1 MLKFLQHTIYAL
13 LFIMC
18 CNTAIYS
25 SEGKDYCKYS
35 DDPIIV
41 EEQDSR
47 YFLNLSG
54 SINQITFCN
63 LILGETYKISAIS
76 ESYPNCEFQFGVNT
90 DSKFL
95 INPNGN
101 NSTSTA
107 SAPQRYFEFVA
118 ENKCMDFILSTI
130 GCFNDNNN
138 YPLMVSVANLS
149 SDTEVTEAVDGFLPN
164 LAINPDVGA
173 EYLISDIFIGG
184 DCFDVSNVNAIGG
197 SQGLGLF
204 VNGSTSV
211 MMERGIIFSTGQ
223 VASAPGPCNGNGSSS
238 NGGGTD
244 ADLAQLAGIN
254 VADVAG
260 IEFDFIPTVDQ
271 LTFNYVFAS
280 EEYCEWVG
288 QYNDAFGFFISGP
301 GINGPFSNNAEN
313 IAIIPNT
320 NTNVAINTVNHQT
333 NTQYFNPNA
342 GNCNGITNCPDIKY
356 DGYTH
361 VFQAIAQNLVPCETY
376 HIKLIVGDANDQI
389 FDTAVFL
396 EANSFDA
403 GGEFAIDAQV
413 PGTSGNTA
421 VEGCQDG
428 LFIFQRISLD
438 LDEPLTI
445 SFTVGG
451 TATAGDDYVPFVTTI
466 TIPAGENIYLLP
478 VEILSDL
485 LVEGAET
492 ITIEL
497 PEDACSCLGQT
508 AEIIIEDY
516 LELEIETEDVNVC
529 GVVNSTLAPIVTGGA
544 PIYTYQWSNNQTTP
558 TINVSP
564 SSTTTYTVT
573 VTDDCGETE
582 EADITVNV
590 EPAPTATLTGSGSF
604 CAEDPNPSTILTITF
619 TGPGPWDLIYTF
631 DGQPQTPITGITEN
645 PYELIVTELGT
656 YSLSAVENSFCPG
669 TVAGS
674 ATIIEVDVELAIAPL
689 NVFCYGE
696 NTGSIDLSVLS
707 GDPNY
712 TYQWN
717 NAPPVEDPN
726 NLGAGS
732 YSVTVTDDNGCTET
746 ISTEI
751 TEPTELTADV
761 QLNNPVLCNGGNN
774 GAVDLTV
781 NGGTTTYNYLWSN
794 GSTLQDPSQLFAGT
808 YMVTVTDNVGCTV
821 TTSITLDEPE
831 AMDAEVILLQDVSCN
846 GGNDGAVDLTVT
858 GGVQDYFYDWGG
870 GIVDE
875 DPNNLSFGNY
885 TVVITDMNGCTTT
898 ASIFINQPVPILA
911 VGVETQGVDCN
922 NIGNGAIDL
931 VVAGGTPGYI
941 FSWSNGSSEED
952 ISGLDPGEYTVT
964 VTDNNNCTETVTV
977 TVTEDTTP
985 PVAQAVTQGT
995 LSCNT
1000 TTVTIDGSGSN
1011 GGALTYEWLNA
1022 NDEVEG
1028 TNPTVDVTLPG
1039 IYTLIVTN
1047 QLNGCT
1053 AETTATVDQ
1062 ENDIPVAVPEVSGIL
1077 TCAVTTVTLDAS
1089 NSTGIG
1095 TLAYQWLDSNN
1106 NVISDQISFD
1116 INTPGDF
1123 ILIVSDLDN
1132 GCSAEE
1138 LIAVDQNIIA
1148 PVADATTS
1156 GPLTCV
1162 QNTSTLDGSGSSGN
1176 GTITYEWFDDS
1187 NNSLGVNSTLDVNTP
1202 GDITLVV
1209 TDVDNGCTASIDI
1222 TVDENTIAPNA
1233 LAQVQETLTCST
1245 VDVLVEGNGSSG
1257 NGTLEYDW
1265 QFGGNTI
1272 SDNTDITVSEPG
1284 IYTLIVT
1291 DTGNGCTDETQV
1303 EVMQDIAA
1311 PSAVA
1316 TTSGLITCTSTTVTL
1331 DGGGSSGNGSL
1342 NYNWLDTGGGPAG
1355 TGSSLDVNIPGTYT
1369 LIVTNVGNGCTDETS
1384 IDVEEDS
1391 DFPNPDAFADG
1402 ILTCVN
1408 GTVLIDGSNSTTSG
1422 TISFNWL
1429 DSGGESVGSNPTLN
1443 VTDPDT
1449 YTLVITDLDNGCT
1462 AEVSVIVDQDIAQPT
1477 SDAGQGAT
1485 LTCGAN
1491 TVSLDG
1497 SGSSSGNNI
1506 SYLWQNAGGVPV
1518 GATTTI
1524 DVSQTG
1530 IYTLIVTNDD
1540 NGCTDASTV
1549 EVIPDAALP
1558 TANAG
1563 AGATLTCVVT
1573 DVNLNGG
1580 GSSNGPNIEY
1590 EWFDPNNT
1598 PLGGNLIINVT
1609 NIGTYTLVVTDTDNG
1624 CSASSSVEVIE
1635 NVTPPVADAGQDDY
1649 ITCAEPTSTLD
1660 AGNSIGNNLSF
1671 EWTSPSGSSIGG
1683 AISISVTEI
1692 GTYTLMVTDG
1702 VNGCTNETSV
1712 EVIPDV
1718 DAPNA
1723 DPGNDGLLTCAITE
1737 TTLDGNNSAGGI
1749 LEYEWLDGTGSPI
1762 GVNPTV
1768 EVSTIGTYTLIV
1780 TNTGN
1785 GCTDSAIV
1793 EVTEDVV
1800 NPVAEAGDN
1809 SLLTCVVFDA
1819 TLDGSNS
1826 TGSPNLEFEWQNSSG
1841 APVGNVAIIDVT
1853 ETDTYTLI
1861 VTNTD
1866 NGCTASDMVEVNP
1879 DYDAPQADA
1888 GQNEL
1893 LTCDVTQAI
1902 LDGSASTG
1910 SSNLSFEWFNPSNT
1924 SISNDVTA
1932 TVSIAGT
1939 YTLIVTN
1946 EDNGCTE
1953 LATVVVDE
1961 DVDLPNADAGQNSSV
1976 SCLITDAT
1984 LDGSGSDSGPN
1995 ISYVWEN
2002 SLNEIVGNSAIIV
2015 VDEVGV
2021 YTLIV
2026 TNNDTGCSSTASA
2039 EITSSV
2045 VLPTADAGNTDLL
2058 TCAITQ
2064 VALDGSGSSS
2074 GNNIDYE
2081 WLDPSGNTISTTIT
2095 ATANVPGT
2103 YTIIVTDADNGCV
2116 SEAQVVVDEDV
2127 AAPTAFINTGSST
2140 GLDCNVTSTVLDGT
2154 GSSPANSLTFLWT
2167 TVDGNIISGATTPN
2181 PEVDA
2186 EGTYLLTVINTI
2198 NGCTASETIFIDQ
2211 DITPPVAFIN
2221 NPDELT
2227 CIVVETTLDG
2237 TGSSDNGNFSYLWSN
2252 PNGGIVSGETT
2263 LQPMINLPGV
2273 YTLVVLD
2280 GDNGCETSTNITV
2293 IENVDLPNAVATTDE
2308 GFDCVTESVTLSG
2321 NGSSVGPEFSYI
2333 WTGGNVIDDNTS
2345 LAPTI
2350 YEPGT
2355 YTLLVNNNEN
2365 GCSQSADIFVDEE
2378 GNIPTAAL
2386 IDVTDA
2392 PCFGYPGNL
2401 IVAEVTGGQTPY
2413 LYSVDGGQNF
2423 SSSNIFNS
2431 LEPGDYTVIIQDAIG
2446 CEHEEEVYIA
2456 PAPELTV
2463 NLGPEITIELGR
2475 DYQINGFAN
2484 IPMSE
2489 IDTII
2494 WSPTAGLSCL
2504 DCLNPFVDTLL
2515 NEIEY
2520 RVTIINQNGCE
2531 ATDRIMLRV
2540 DKTREVFIPNA
2551 FSPHN
2556 NDGQNDKFMIFA
2568 NNDKIKQ
2575 INSFQVYD
2583 RWGEQV
2589 YLAVGFQPNDPAY
2602 GWDGTL
2608 DKEKLNPAVF
2618 VYWAEIE
2625 FIDGV
2630 VILYKG
2636 NVTLMQ

>member
-1 MLKFLQHTIYAL
+1 MTFRIYI
-13 LFIMC
+13 LFIFSLYLSA
-18 CNTAIYS
+18 TDAQ
-25 SEGKDYCKYS
+25 SEFQKFYGGPQ
-35 DDPIIV
+35 DD
-41 EEQDSR
+41 EGRSM
-47 YFLNLSG
+47 
-54 SINQITFCN
+54 QITNDGN
-63 LILGETYKISAIS
+63 LILAGVTDGSGAGNQDILVVKSDQDGNPIWSKTYGGSADDFPRAIIQTSDQGYAILGSTFSFGAGDEDVYLIKTDASGNVQWSKAYGGTAQERGFTILQTPDNGFIIGGSTETFTNGNYDAYILKTDANGNTEWTTAMGGGMGDSCFNIQIDYDGGYIFTGAQYSYGAGGVGFWLVKLSSAGVVLWAKTYGGSNQEHARIVRLTPDGGYLMIGHTNTWGAGGWDIILMKTDSGGNLEWSKVYGGSGNDFVGEVILTNDNGILLASYS
-76 ESYPNCEFQFGVNT
+76 ESYGVGRDILLIKTDINGNIEWSKNYGFDGDDIMPFGSQNSIVQNG
-90 DSKFL
+90 SGAYFL
-95 INPNGN
+95 IGKAGIGQLGNSDMVLFKISENGN
-101 NSTSTA
+101 SSCN
-107 SAPQRYFEFVA
+107 
-118 ENKCMDFILSTI
+118 
-130 GCFNDNNN
+130 FNDVSPNIITVSPVTGDIDIPPDNN
-138 YPLMVSVANLS
+138 S
-149 SDTEVTEAVDGFLPN
+149 
-164 LAINPDVGA
+164 
-173 EYLISDIFIGG
+173 
-184 DCFDVSNVNAIGG
+184 
-197 SQGLGLF
+197 
-204 VNGSTSV
+204 
-211 MMERGIIFSTGQ
+211 
-223 VASAPGPCNGNGSSS
+223 
-238 NGGGTD
+238 
-244 ADLAQLAGIN
+244 
-254 VADVAG
+254 
-260 IEFDFIPTVDQ
+260 
-271 LTFNYVFAS
+271 
-280 EEYCEWVG
+280 
-288 QYNDAFGFFISGP
+288 
-301 GINGPFSNNAEN
+301 
-313 IAIIPNT
+313 
-320 NTNVAINTVNHQT
+320 
-333 NTQYFNPNA
+333 
-342 GNCNGITNCPDIKY
+342 
-356 DGYTH
+356 
-361 VFQAIAQNLVPCETY
+361 
-376 HIKLIVGDANDQI
+376 
-389 FDTAVFL
+389 
-396 EANSFDA
+396 
-403 GGEFAIDAQV
+403 
-413 PGTSGNTA
+413 NTA
-421 VEGCQDG
+421 VAATQVGDPTILVEDYCTPPIADFFNNDTIICVGTCID
-428 LFIFQRISLD
+428 FIDESLNNPTNW
-438 LDEPLTI
+438 EW
-445 SFTVGG
+445 SFPGG
-451 TATAGDDYVPFVTTI
+451 TPSASNSQNPQNICYNTPGTYEVQLIVSNSIGADTATQTI
-466 TIPAGENIYLLP
+466 
-478 VEILSDL
+478 
-485 LVEGAET
+485 
-492 ITIEL
+492 
-497 PEDACSCLGQT
+497 
-508 AEIIIEDY
+508 
-516 LELEIETEDVNVC
+516 
-529 GVVNSTLAPIVTGGA
+529 VVN
-544 PIYTYQWSNNQTTP
+544 
-558 TINVSP
+558 
-564 SSTTTYTVT
+564 
-573 VTDDCGETE
+573 D
-582 EADITVNV
+582 
-590 EPAPTATLTGSGSF
+590 APTATLSGSGFF
-604 CAEDPNPSTILTITF
+604 CAEDSNPQVTLTVTF
-619 TGPGPWDLIYTF
+619 TGSGPWDLVYSYN
-631 DGQPQTPITGITEN
+631 GSPQAPITGINDN
-645 PYELIVTELGT
+645 PYELIVSEAGNYALN
-656 YSLSAVENSFCPG
+656 SVENASCPG
-669 TVAGS
+669 TVDGS
-674 ATIIEVDVELAIAPL
+674 SVVTSIDIELSVVPEDIAC
-689 NVFCYGE
+689 NGG
-696 NTGSIDLSVLS
+696 NNGSIDLTVTGGNPQYL
-707 GDPNY
+707 
-712 TYQWN
+712 YQWSN
-717 NAPPVEDPN
+717 NANTEDLS
-726 NLGAGS
+726 NLSAGT
-732 YSVTVTDDNGCTET
+732 YSVTVSDTNGCSET
-746 ISTEI
+746 ISTSI
-751 TEPTELTADV
+751 TEPSEALTAEIEIS
-761 QLNNPVLCNGGNN
+761 NPVNCYGGNDGTLDLSVQGGTQNYSYFWSNGSTLEDPSQLSADDYTVTITDANDCTFSVSITLTQPEAMVLNIELLQDVSCNNGNN

-781 NGGTTTYNYLWSN
+781 IGGVQPYSYSWSGVGGNQEDPDNLTAGNYNVIVTDANDCTVEGNISINEPSAILLIVNEINGVDCNNPNGGAADLTVEGGTPGYLYQWSN
-794 GSTLQDPSQLFAGT
+794 GSTEEDPFGLNAGAYT
-808 YMVTVTDNVGCTV
+808 ITVTDANDCSEIATV
-821 TTSITLDEPE
+821 IITE
-831 AMDAEVILLQDVSCN
+831 N
-846 GGNDGAVDLTVT
+846 
-858 GGVQDYFYDWGG
+858 
-870 GIVDE
+870 
-875 DPNNLSFGNY
+875 
-885 TVVITDMNGCTTT
+885 
-898 ASIFINQPVPILA
+898 
-911 VGVETQGVDCN
+911 
-922 NIGNGAIDL
+922 
-931 VVAGGTPGYI
+931 
-941 FSWSNGSSEED
+941 
-952 ISGLDPGEYTVT
+952 
-964 VTDNNNCTETVTV
+964 
-977 TVTEDTTP
+977 TTP
-985 PVAQAVTQGT
+985 PTAIAITEGEINCDGNSAIINGSFSSGNGPISFEWLDNNGNTIST
-995 LSCNT
+995 LSIT
-1000 TTVTIDGSGSN
+1000 S
-1011 GGALTYEWLNA
+1011 
-1022 NDEVEG
+1022 
-1028 TNPTVDVTLPG
+1028 VDISG
-1039 IYTLIVTN
+1039 IYTLIVTD
-1047 QLNGCT
+1047 LSNGCT

-1062 ENDIPVAVPEVSGIL
+1062 ENDIPVAVPKVSGIL

-1138 LIAVDQNIIA
+1138 LIVVDQNIIA

-1222 TVDENTIAPNA
+1222 TVDENTIAPDA

-1284 IYTLIVT
+1284 IYILIVT

-1331 DGGGSSGNGSL
+1331 DGGGSSGNGAL

-1355 TGSSLDVNIPGTYT
+1355 TGSSLDVNTPGTYT

-1408 GTVLIDGSNSTTSG
+1408 ETVLIDGSNSTTSG

-1518 GATTTI
+1518 GTTPMV

-1530 IYTLIVTNDD
+1530 IYTLIITNVD

-1549 EVIPDAALP
+1549 EVVPDAALP

-1580 GSSNGPNIEY
+1580 GSSSGSNIGY

-1635 NVTPPVADAGQDDY
+1635 NVTPP
-1649 ITCAEPTSTLD
+1649 I
-1660 AGNSIGNNLSF
+1660 
-1671 EWTSPSGSSIGG
+1671 
-1683 AISISVTEI
+1683 
-1692 GTYTLMVTDG
+1692 
-1702 VNGCTNETSV
+1702 
-1712 EVIPDV
+1712 
-1718 DAPNA
+1718 
-1723 DPGNDGLLTCAITE
+1723 
-1737 TTLDGNNSAGGI
+1737 
-1749 LEYEWLDGTGSPI
+1749 
-1762 GVNPTV
+1762 
-1768 EVSTIGTYTLIV
+1768 
-1780 TNTGN
+1780 
-1785 GCTDSAIV
+1785 
-1793 EVTEDVV
+1793 
-1800 NPVAEAGDN
+1800 
-1809 SLLTCVVFDA
+1809 
-1819 TLDGSNS
+1819 
-1826 TGSPNLEFEWQNSSG
+1826 
-1841 APVGNVAIIDVT
+1841 
-1853 ETDTYTLI
+1853 
-1861 VTNTD
+1861 
-1866 NGCTASDMVEVNP
+1866 
-1879 DYDAPQADA
+1879 
-1888 GQNEL
+1888 
-1893 LTCDVTQAI
+1893 
-1902 LDGSASTG
+1902 
-1910 SSNLSFEWFNPSNT
+1910 
-1924 SISNDVTA
+1924 
-1932 TVSIAGT
+1932 
-1939 YTLIVTN
+1939 
-1946 EDNGCTE
+1946 
-1953 LATVVVDE
+1953 
-1961 DVDLPNADAGQNSSV
+1961 ADAGQNSSV

-2058 TCAITQ
+2058 TCSITQ
-2064 VALDGSGSSS
+2064 VTLDGSGSSS

-2227 CIVVETTLDG
+2227 CVVVETTLDG

-2293 IENVDLPNAVATTDE
+2293 IENIDLPNAVATTDE
-2308 GFDCVTESVTLSG
+2308 GFNCVTESVTLSG

-2365 GCSQSADIFVDEE
+2365 GCSQSADVFVDEE

-2540 DKTREVFIPNA
+2540 DKIREVFIPNA

-2583 RWGEQV
+2583 RWGELVFQDFN
-2589 YLAVGFQPNDPAY
+2589 FQPNNPAH
-2602 GWDGTL
+2602 GWDGAL
-2608 DKEKLNPAVF
+2608 KDEPMNPAVF

-2625 FIDGV
+2625 FIDGA

-2636 NVTLMQ
+2636 NVTLLK